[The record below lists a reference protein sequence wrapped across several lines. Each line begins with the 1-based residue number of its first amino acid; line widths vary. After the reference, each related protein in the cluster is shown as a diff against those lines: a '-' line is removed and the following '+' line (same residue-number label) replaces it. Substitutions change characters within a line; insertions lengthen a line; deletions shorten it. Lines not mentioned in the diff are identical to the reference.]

1 MLFACSMKEALA
13 RAVILMIL
21 RDMTNSVTAGLSVA
35 NEIPTTLTFTET
47 EVALG

>member
-13 RAVILMIL
+13 RAVMTL

-35 NEIPTTLTFTET
+35 SEIPTTLTFTET
-47 EVALG
+47 EVAVG